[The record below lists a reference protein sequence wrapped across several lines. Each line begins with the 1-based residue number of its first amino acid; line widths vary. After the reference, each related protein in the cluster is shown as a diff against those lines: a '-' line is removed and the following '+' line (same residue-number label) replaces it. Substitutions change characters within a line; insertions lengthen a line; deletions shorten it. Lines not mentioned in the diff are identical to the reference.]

1 MGRLSYCTRLMAMAL
16 FLYIHAYSYI
26 SPNLLFVQTP
36 SFFFKFMLI
45 LISVQIFCSPKTPS
59 FFSLNSFLFLYQSKS
74 SVSSNPLFF
83 FFNFMLIFISV
94 QIFCSSKTPS
104 FFLYIHAY
112 SYISPNLPFVQTV
125 PPKCHFFSL
134 NSCLFLYQ
142 SKSSVHSNPLFF
154 FSLNSCLFS
163 YQSKPSVCPEPHL

>member
-1 MGRLSYCTRLMAMAL
+1 MG
-16 FLYIHAYSYI
+16 SYI
-26 SPNLLFVQTP
+26 SPNLPFVQTP

-45 LISVQIFCSPKTPS
+45 LISVQIFRSPKTPS

-74 SVSSNPLFF
+74 SVCLKPHL
-83 FFNFMLIFISV
+83 
-94 QIFCSSKTPS
+94 

-125 PPKCHFFSL
+125 PPKCLFFSL

-154 FSLNSCLFS
+154 L
-163 YQSKPSVCPEPHL
+163 